1 MVLVEQDAVTD
12 SLNNRS
18 QVAGL
23 DVVAGH
29 GGCTNVAS
37 RLWLMPTSS
46 TKENVGD
53 LFGTERPLSVLPRL
67 RLQLLRLAEND
78 IPVSGRARGRAR
90 LAL

>member
-1 MVLVEQDAVTD
+1 
-12 SLNNRS
+12 
-18 QVAGL
+18 
-23 DVVAGH
+23 
-29 GGCTNVAS
+29 
-37 RLWLMPTSS
+37 MPTSS